1 MNIWSEDVT
10 NMTTDEYTSDVS
22 LLDKDKYYLIFSKD
36 NVMIVYHS
44 WYISVV
50 KAKADEFP
58 VEYKSIY
65 YPKGSLSG
73 FMDFINLIGV
83 KL

>member
-1 MNIWSEDVT
+1 MKIWSDDVT
-10 NMTTDEYTSDVS
+10 NMTIDEYTSDVS

-36 NVMIVYHS
+36 NVMIIYHS

-58 VEYKSIY
+58 VEYKVFIT
-65 YPKGSLSG
+65 PKGSLIG

-83 KL
+83 EL

>member
-1 MNIWSEDVT
+1 MKWSDDVT
-10 NMTTDEYTSDVS
+10 NMTIDEYTSDVS

-36 NVMIVYHS
+36 DVIIIYQNLH
-44 WYISVV
+44 ISVV
-50 KAKADEFP
+50 KAKADGLS
-58 VEYKSIY
+58 VEHNSIY
-65 YPKGSLSG
+65 YPKGSLIG